1 MMGAVLCATVF
12 VLLSRL
18 TPTLADMCL
27 STLYPHLQSAQSP
40 DALCSTAFSRT
51 VRRACGVHA
60 KRGKSRTKAKN
71 KGYVVSFLYLASVM
85 GIGMLFQRQAGGRCI
100 GNL

>member
-1 MMGAVLCATVF
+1 MLGAQRHDGRRPLCYSISTT
-12 VLLSRL
+12 L

-27 STLYPHLQSAQSP
+27 STLYPHPQSAQSP

-60 KRGKSRTKAKN
+60 KRGKNRTKSEEQ
-71 KGYVVSFLYLASVM
+71 GLVSFLVM
-85 GIGMLFQRQAGGRCI
+85 GISMLFQRQAGGRCI

>member
-60 KRGKSRTKAKN
+60 KRGKNRTKSEEQ
-71 KGYVVSFLYLASVM
+71 GLVPFLVM

>member
-1 MMGAVLCATVF
+1 MMGAVLCATVLF

-71 KGYVVSFLYLASVM
+71 KGYVVSFLPSVM